1 MIDHALRDQLKDVHA
16 YALTIYQ
23 RDDLY
28 ALDLDGFVRNIA
40 WAADRGVRVFVVAGG
55 TGEND
60 ALASSE
66 RVTLAECALATV
78 GERALVVPT
87 LPGNLGEAADLA
99 PRYEALGLRV
109 ALAMAPYTRHQ
120 VPEDPEGVYEYYEAL
135 GTRSGLALMPYNTQ
149 GWSAELF
156 ERLAVVPQIAA
167 IKDPCIEPHN
177 LFRAIKRLGD
187 RFVWIGNKRHD
198 PGVLHFRFQA
208 GIEGF
213 TAGFVNFAPQL
224 ELALFAAAQQQDWPQ
239 MIELQEQLAPL
250 ERLRSRFDDAGMLKT
265 TMELMGLAGGAVR
278 PPRINVPP
286 AGREEIK
293 QELQRLEILG
303 A

>member
-1 MIDHALRDQLKDVHA
+1 MAP
-16 YALTIYQ
+16 
-23 RDDLY
+23 
-28 ALDLDGFVRNIA
+28 
-40 WAADRGVRVFVVAGG
+40 
-55 TGEND
+55 
-60 ALASSE
+60 SE
-66 RVTLAECALATV
+66 RLVLAERALATV

-87 LPGNLGEAADLA
+87 LPRQLGRGPRTWP

-120 VPEDPEGVYEYYEAL
+120 LPEDPEGVYEYYEAL
-135 GTRSGLALMPYNTQ
+135 GTRSELALMPYNTQ

-156 ERLAVVPQIAA
+156 ERLAEVPQIAA
-167 IKDPCIEPHN
+167 IKDPCVEPHN

-224 ELALFAAAQQQDWPQ
+224 RAGAFRCRAN
-239 MIELQEQLAPL
+239 
-250 ERLRSRFDDAGMLKT
+250 SR
-265 TMELMGLAGGAVR
+265 
-278 PPRINVPP
+278 I
-286 AGREEIK
+286 GR
-293 QELQRLEILG
+293 R
-303 A
+303 